1 MDILQNTT
9 TIERQ
14 LIAHAGQHQV
24 PINGSIE
31 LLPLCNMKCD
41 MCYVRLDNEEVKKL
55 GGLHS
60 ADEWIS
66 IAKEMKDAGVL
77 FLLLTGGEP
86 FLYPEFRKLYLE
98 LLKLG
103 FIITINTN
111 ATLIDEDLALFLGTH
126 KPRRINVTLYGSNEE
141 IYQQL
146 CHYPKGFQKAIHGIQ
161 LLQEQHIDVKI
172 SGSLAKNNI
181 NDIEN
186 IITVGENLG
195 APVRIDTYMMPAQ
208 RERTLPYPLQSRA
221 TPEKAAE
228 LRIIALKK
236 EMGEK
241 LFKDFLEESLQ
252 KVHSDHTISHDR
264 KMSCFA
270 GKCSFTINWQGELRP
285 CVILTQPSVSVFETG
300 FYNAWKYIVEET
312 GKIQLHSKC
321 STCNL
326 RSLCRTCAACA
337 LLEGGSYD
345 ALPEYMCRYAQK
357 TFEILEAEASY
368 IL

>member
-1 MDILQNTT
+1 MDIFQNTT

-41 MCYVRLDNEEVKKL
+41 MCYVRLESSEVKKL

-60 ADEWIS
+60 AEEWLS
-66 IAKEMKDAGVL
+66 IAQEMKNAGVL

-111 ATLIDEDLALFLGTH
+111 ATLIDEDLASFLGAH

-141 IYQQL
+141 IYRQL
-146 CHYPKGFQKAIHGIQ
+146 CHYPDGFKKTIHGIR
-161 LLQEQHIDVKI
+161 LLLEQHIDVKI

-181 NDIEN
+181 KDIEN
-186 IITVGENLG
+186 ILIAGEELG
-195 APVRIDTYMMPAQ
+195 VPVRIDTYMMPAQ
-208 RERTLPYPLQSRA
+208 RERTLPYPMQSRV
-221 TPEKAAE
+221 TPEEAAKI
-228 LRIIALKK
+228 RIMALKR
-236 EMGEK
+236 EMGND
-241 LFKDFLEESLQ
+241 LFKKYLKETLD
-252 KVHSDHTISHDR
+252 KVYSKTSSYDVG
-264 KMSCFA
+264 MSCLA

-285 CVILTQPSVSVFETG
+285 CVILNQPSTSVFETG
-300 FYNAWKYIVEET
+300 FCNAWEHIVEET
-312 GKIQLHSKC
+312 SKIQLHSKC

-326 RSLCRTCAACA
+326 RPLCRTCAACA
-337 LLEGGSYD
+337 LLENGSYD

-357 TFEILEAEASY
+357 TFELLEKEAAST
-368 IL
+368 L